1 MIKSTVALLEKI
13 CSRSHPLVD
22 LYSRP
27 YMRVVQN
34 EIGLAR
40 IAAADRV
47 LNIGCGAIP
56 FTAMLI
62 ARLTGARVVAV
73 DRDPQAAP
81 LAQACV
87 RQAGLASLVR
97 IVVSDGSRSAW
108 APHGFDVAVVALQA
122 EPKAGILSSLLDSG
136 QGPSRVVARVP
147 REPFLDQYDPLPPD
161 CPIAAR
167 AAQNMKTFE
176 WSALIVA

>member
-1 MIKSTVALLEKI
+1 MIKKAVSLLEKA
-13 CSRSHPLVD
+13 CSRCRLLVR

-27 YMRVVQN
+27 YVRVVEN
-34 EIGLAR
+34 EIDLAR
-40 IAAADRV
+40 ITPTDRV

-73 DRDPQAAP
+73 DRDPQAAR
-81 LAQACV
+81 LAEACV
-87 RQAGLASLVR
+87 RKAGLASLIR
-97 IVVSDGSRSAW
+97 IVVCDGARPAW

-136 QGPSRVVARVP
+136 RGRSRVVARVP
-147 REPFLDQYDPLPPD
+147 RDPFLDQYDPLPPG
-161 CPIAAR
+161 CPIEAR

-176 WSALIVA
+176 CSALIEA

>member
-1 MIKSTVALLEKI
+1 MITRTVSLFEKI
-13 CSRSHPLVD
+13 CSRWNPLVD

-27 YMRVVQN
+27 YARVVQN
-34 EIGLAR
+34 EIDLAQ
-40 IAAADRV
+40 ITGADWV

-62 ARLTGARVVAV
+62 ARLAGARVVAV
-73 DRDPQAAP
+73 DRDPQAAR

-87 RQAGLASLVR
+87 RKAGLASLIR
-97 IVVSDGSRSAW
+97 IVVSDGARPAW

-122 EPKAGILSSLLDSG
+122 EPKAGILAGLLDSG
-136 QGPSRVVARVP
+136 KGPRRFVARVP
-147 REPFLDQYDPLPPD
+147 REHFLDQYDPLPPD